1 MHFFHTG
8 VIIEGGDETYLVGSN
23 ATITC
28 ISDTDTEKIE
38 WLRDDDVVVVLML
51 NARQLDLTFSPV
63 NDSVH
68 GKVFTCRVT
77 RNSTA
82 TNSGVVKQ
90 NFTMSV
96 SGK

>member
-1 MHFFHTG
+1 MYFLRAG
-8 VIIEGGDETYLVGSN
+8 VIIKGGDEIYLVGSN

-28 ISDTDTEKIE
+28 RSDTDTERME
-38 WLRDDDVVVVLML
+38 WLRDDDVVVALML
-51 NARQLDLTFSPV
+51 NTRQLDLTFSPV

>member
-1 MHFFHTG
+1 M
-8 VIIEGGDETYLVGSN
+8 GSN

-28 ISDTDTEKIE
+28 VSETDTEKME

-51 NARQLDLTFSPV
+51 TARQLDLTFSPV
-63 NDSVH
+63 NDSLH

-82 TNSGVVKQ
+82 TRSSSGVVKQ

-96 SGK
+96 SGS